1 MKGHTG
7 YRKTHQKRW
16 EATPQKMHE
25 EKAQVD
31 GWAAGLGHIP
41 SRRKQKTVSFQEG
54 RLSV

>member
-1 MKGHTG
+1 MKEHIG

-25 EKAQVD
+25 EKARTD
-31 GWAAGLGHIP
+31 DWAAGLGHIP
-41 SRRKQKTVSFQEG
+41 SRRKQKTIGFQEE